1 MSHDVKWIDG
11 GDAGNYPG
19 GIVLRTAEDAQKI
32 LLETARQMCPYMPPS
47 DFNSRARVLAQ
58 AITILTAT
66 VLRSGTTSIAED
78 SATVEEI
85 AMSSAYATNMLC
97 QAVADL
103 LTQDVEILV
112 SDRSNPEFS
121 SN

>member
-1 MSHDVKWIDG
+1 MGHDVKWIDG
-11 GDAGNYPG
+11 GDQKDYPG
-19 GIVLRTAEDAQKI
+19 GIALRNADDAKKI
-32 LLETARQMCPYMPPS
+32 LLETARQICPDCPPS
-47 DFNSRARVLAQ
+47 DFNSRARVLTQ

-66 VLRSGTTSIAED
+66 VLRSGAAAIAEG

-85 AMSSAYATNMLC
+85 AMSSAYATHMLC

-112 SDRSNPEFS
+112 SDRLNPEFS

>member
-11 GDAGNYPG
+11 GDHKDYPG
-19 GIVLRTAEDAQKI
+19 GIALRNAEDAKQI
-32 LLETARQMCPYMPPS
+32 LLETARQICPDRPPG
-47 DFNSRARVLAQ
+47 DFNSRARVLTQ
-58 AITILTAT
+58 AITILTAA
-66 VLRSGTTSIAED
+66 VLRSGA
-78 SATVEEI
+78 SATADGSASVEEI
-85 AMSSAYATNMLC
+85 AMSSAYATHMLC

-112 SDRSNPEFS
+112 SDRLNPEFS